1 MKTPTNFDV
10 FCNTN
15 FLLKSKHLVVNG
27 NFYIN
32 GDADSERIKNTLEVF
47 GDLIV
52 DGYMYI
58 GYVTVH
64 GNLICDKIISKEITV
79 DGDVIVAGE
88 IRTDS
93 LVCNSGDIILG

>member
-1 MKTPTNFDV
+1 MKASNKSDV
-10 FCNTN
+10 FCSTN
-15 FLLKSKHLVVNG
+15 FLLKRKCLVVNG